1 MFLGSKKGSGH
12 VILGNKKGPM
22 MRLGM
27 KGKTLSMLKQQQR
40 GNDNKEKEKK
50 SPLERLFN

>member
-12 VILGNKKGPM
+12 VILGNKKGQM

-27 KGKTLSMLKQQQR
+27 KGKTLSMLKQQG
-40 GNDNKEKEKK
+40 GNDNREKEKK
-50 SPLERLFN
+50 SPLER

>member
-1 MFLGSKKGSGH
+1 MLLGSKKGSGH

-27 KGKTLSMLKQQQR
+27 KGKTLSMLKQQQG
-40 GNDNKEKEKK
+40 GNDNREKEKK
-50 SPLERLFN
+50 SPLER